1 MKHSIQAITL
11 FLVALMVGAA
21 HAGPISLGGRAT
33 SNDIIVGTLA
43 DANNPVEMAT
53 APEYTRLAVLRQRTA
68 KVLVGLSEQP
78 GVTKPQLQTA
88 IQMAMA
94 IQSSAD
100 SARELLNGLAG
111 TKTLDQKVS
120 DTLTA
125 ARETIQRGEILYDN
139 LRGML
144 K

>member
-33 SNDIIVGTLA
+33 SNDIIVGTVA
-43 DANNPVEMAT
+43 DAKNPVEMAT

-88 IQMAMA
+88 IL
-94 IQSSAD
+94 S
-100 SARELLNGLAG
+100 
-111 TKTLDQKVS
+111 
-120 DTLTA
+120 
-125 ARETIQRGEILYDN
+125 
-139 LRGML
+139 
-144 K
+144 

>member
-1 MKHSIQAITL
+1 
-11 FLVALMVGAA
+11 
-21 HAGPISLGGRAT
+21 
-33 SNDIIVGTLA
+33 
-43 DANNPVEMAT
+43 
-53 APEYTRLAVLRQRTA
+53 
-68 KVLVGLSEQP
+68 
-78 GVTKPQLQTA
+78 
-88 IQMAMA
+88 MAMA

-125 ARETIQRGEILYDN
+125 AREAIQRGEILYDN